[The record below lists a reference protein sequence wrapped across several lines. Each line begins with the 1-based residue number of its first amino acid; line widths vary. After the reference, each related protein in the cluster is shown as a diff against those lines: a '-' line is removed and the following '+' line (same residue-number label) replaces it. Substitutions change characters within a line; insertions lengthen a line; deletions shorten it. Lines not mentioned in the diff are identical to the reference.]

1 MSSTTTSK
9 PPLESSPILGPSA
22 SARASVESMSAPSAV
37 DKEQLAH
44 TLDKIHTTASRCDSL
59 TTFNDFA
66 PPPERNPTSEGRGS
80 AGDLVQHGLSG
91 LYTRFREAV
100 GGGGSPTRPTPKDGG
115 ADETAAD
122 AASRQQGHSS
132 RPSASSLS
140 RIDTANTATS
150 FSISQPTPMTE
161 TSSSA
166 MTAATSD
173 MSRSQ
178 TSQASKP
185 TSIHLTSAQKLL
197 PTSARQSLPTKATS
211 AVVADPTITP
221 PVHREASLSTVRTDD
236 SSLGQSAGRRS
247 HGRADFPSQ
256 LSTADASSLASVYDT
271 KEAGKLPPRAAR
283 EDSSSVEESVDM
295 PLSPVKSVAP
305 PTLVTANR
313 RHVRNPS
320 ASSSLLSPESV
331 RRKPTVIDRISRPRS
346 PGFPGSRESSL
357 DRGTAEVSPVT
368 TSALN
373 SSYHGSFSREPHNAV
388 THRVRPG
395 RFPGSAGPGRER
407 ASNHMSVQLDR
418 MRRQVLSKEFWMK
431 DDTVKEC
438 FLCQTPFTAFRRKHH
453 CRTCGCIFDSKC
465 TTVVQGNK
473 FGVQGSL
480 RVCKNCLDVI
490 SRRFDGSG
498 SDDSGD
504 ERSFMPRIF
513 GPNHSKPQ
521 SGSSPTAKAREPQDL
536 AIASEGSEDSR
547 PLSTPMMAIPATRRV
562 RGESNRSSAV
572 LEIDAPQL
580 SRPGSSRSLRS
591 LNSGRPQSS
600 AGHKRHHS
608 KHGFLGR
615 FKAPPPTPPF
625 LPTTLNSSAGA
636 ADDRAPFRKGIDD
649 DSVKKSKL
657 PAFHDDNIIDPDLA
671 DYMSD
676 DSSGD
681 ERLSI
686 FATMGTSDLQSGS
699 YEIEKSG
706 FAPFINAAR
715 KHRHRAGEKSV
726 SGISFVSRGVFDD
739 FTGGPAGFAGH
750 RRTARRRNLSNV
762 SGSVHHLGSPR
773 PKSAVYKGPSAS
785 TEMLLSL
792 DSTGQAGAPL
802 TGSESFRNFQPPPP
816 REELNQSSLR
826 HVDKLLRQLL
836 TDAEIPAPAAWQ
848 KALVPILLQLTD
860 DVSPDVAKGE
870 DMDIRHYVKLK
881 RIPGG
886 RPSGTSYVSGVVF
899 TKNLALKSMPRRIM
913 NPRIVLVTF
922 PIEYQRHQQHFMS
935 LQPVIE
941 QEKEYLR
948 VVVQRITNLRP
959 HVLLAQKSV
968 SGVALQYLCEA
979 NISVAYNVKDTVI
992 EAVARCAEAEI
1003 VESLDMLALPVR
1015 VGRCSAFEV
1024 RTFVNND
1031 HPGRK
1036 KSYIFLSG
1044 CRANLG
1050 CTIALRGADNRTL
1063 AKMKQIMEFMVYVVY
1078 NLKLETSLLRD
1089 ECVEPPEA
1097 CESTSMSSS
1106 VQALNDSLR
1115 SFSST
1120 SITEPPRID
1129 PAVVVNHPSSESELP
1144 SQTTLDSLSQ
1154 GGGGPDE
1161 VEIQNQAGQPA
1172 MTPERRKMVSL
1183 HEKHGPASHDGQVPD
1198 DVPMPTFY
1206 SEMVAKYETKILSA
1220 SPYVKFKQPYLL
1232 MRAREQERRL
1242 LYLRRLRDQDLTEED
1257 SEKAGRQKFQLIK
1270 PEMVEK
1276 IGQTAPRQIMEV
1288 LHAVHDAE
1296 YDKALFNYQTQT
1308 RQWETYIQ
1316 GNLDLFDPY
1325 SHQNIVV
1332 LYSVICTDTKI
1343 PCIEPSLVAINF
1355 YDEHV
1360 DTGMDPDC
1368 TLGQYIED
1376 LAYGK
1381 TDICNSNGCEK
1392 LMLEHHRTYVHDQ
1405 YRITVFVE
1413 RISTI
1418 GPRRSELG
1426 DGITMWTYCK
1436 QCKKDSMETAMS
1448 DATFKYSFGKYL
1460 ELLYWGRG
1468 LRMKNVAGC
1477 PHDHYPDH
1485 VRYFSLGDSR
1495 IRIHWDPI
1503 DLLEIVVPRARITWK
1518 VVNDL
1523 KLKNE
1528 IFTKMEERWSR
1539 FMASVRARL
1548 KSIRIDSVLP
1558 EKAVCCKAEVERL
1571 MKKAQEE
1578 QPAMVHQL
1586 QSIYVKSKYY
1596 EVVPF
1601 NSLVREMLEKA
1612 GEWDQAFTKL
1622 EADFLGDKDMRQLT
1636 IMQLR
1641 KMFTDNESKE
1651 SLVSTE
1657 ASGSINDGDERP
1669 SQTFSEPDE
1678 KSAQP
1683 PDLVMME
1690 HGTGS
1695 DATLVRSRDDGSID
1709 ETAVADDNGRA
1720 RNSTDRAID
1729 RVEHLDLA
1737 ASPESAKGPIPPI
1750 SQQTT
1755 FLTDESLPHSPTS
1768 GHASPA
1774 PSSAVPAPSSPLT
1787 SPTRLCRSP
1796 TDTSLFGP
1804 SLTEKMDQMRRN
1816 QPQIPTRSSVPGAG
1830 VPTQIPKPT
1839 LDRAKTGRESGSSTS
1854 PPMVRASSH
1863 PAKATAR
1870 SQSQASSKTGGVK
1883 DARSTGGQLDSD
1895 QASQP
1900 QPEAS
1905 VKVDKK
1911 LSDRLGLSALKH
1923 RSKGNTSSIPR
1934 LVHKKRESKVSTLA
1948 RHFEQLSREFEKERI
1963 RDRKQRAASLRQ
1975 PKARLPRTSTK
1986 AIVHVYDDVN
1996 QAFEEPAV
2004 VSEHVVEGPSEQRQT
2019 SALPSTTLQGSRP
2032 ELPTELQAEPSTP
2045 NLESSDK
2052 LSGGHAGRQLS
2063 LQSTAESKSGRS
2075 EGGNKQESQQAPPAP
2090 PPSAAPPPA
2099 VQEENDDVSNAN
2111 TSQAVSEDEDAV
2123 SDPET
2128 AVTDEFLPGIKEIA
2142 DALEPS
2148 SEIPLELPKHQKTS
2162 LMKYLTNFWAERS
2175 ASGWPPLEYP
2185 VNSTDHIFVDS
2196 DIIVREDEPSSVIAL
2211 ALNSEDY
2218 KEKLANIRRE
2228 AQGMVMQRE
2237 GESSS
2242 EAVPSPMP
2250 ASDSADWTVDATEQE
2265 KSLLRATGTHL
2276 KYQFKE
2282 GAAVMTCKI
2291 FYAEQFD
2298 ALRRKCG
2305 VAERIVES
2313 LSRCLKWDSRGG
2325 KTKSVFL
2332 KTLDDRLV
2340 LKSLSPVE
2348 TSAFL
2353 RFAPGYFS
2361 IMAEALFHDLPSV
2374 IAKMLGFFQVIIK
2387 NPTTGTDTKLDL
2399 LVTENLFYD
2408 RSPSR
2413 IFDLKGS
2420 MRNRRIQ
2427 STGEQ
2432 NEVLLDENMVEYIYE
2447 SPLFAREHSK
2457 KLLRASVWNDTL
2469 FLARQNVMDYSLM
2482 IAVDE
2487 ERKELVVGIIDC
2499 IRTYTWDKKL
2509 ESWIKDRGFAGG
2521 GRNRPTVTSPK
2532 EYKSRFREAMA
2543 RHRIAGICSTA
2554 YSIRHIMDER
2564 GLRILR
2570 LKYNRSRGDRDYM
2583 CRKGALRLGVRRAR
2597 LMAKACGIT

>member
-1 MSSTTTSK
+1 MSK
-9 PPLESSPILGPSA
+9 PPDTPSA
-22 SARASVESMSAPSAV
+22 LTACDSPTSAPGRRGSINSMSASSTV

-44 TLDKIHTTASRCDSL
+44 ALDKIHTSASRCDSL

-66 PPPERNPTSEGRGS
+66 PPPERLPALEGRGT
-80 AGDLVQHGLSG
+80 AGELVQHGLSG

-100 GGGGSPTRPTPKDGG
+100 GGVSPTKTTPKEAIPD
-115 ADETAAD
+115 DNAD
-122 AASRQQGHSS
+122 AASKRTSIADGHSS
-132 RPSASSLS
+132 RPSISSLS
-140 RIDTANTATS
+140 RADTTALAATPS
-150 FSISQPTPMTE
+150 TSQPTPMTE
-161 TSSSA
+161 VSSA
-166 MTAATSD
+166 ALTITTSELS
-173 MSRSQ
+173 SRSQ
-178 TSQASKP
+178 MTQSSKP
-185 TSIHLTSAQKLL
+185 TSINLMSGQKLSH
-197 PTSARQSLPTKATS
+197 TSGRQSLPTKATS
-211 AVVADPTITP
+211 AIVADPTITAP
-221 PVHREASLSTVRTDD
+221 VSVHREASRSTVRTEDSNGGQASSRRSLGRPELHAHLSTTD
-236 SSLGQSAGRRS
+236 SSS
-247 HGRADFPSQ
+247 P
-256 LSTADASSLASVYDT
+256 ASVYDA
-271 KEAGKLPPRAAR
+271 KDGSKLSSKSAR
-283 EDSSSVEESVDM
+283 DDGSSVDGTADVASN
-295 PLSPVKSVAP
+295 PAKGAP
-305 PTLVTANR
+305 PSALKTAQH

-320 ASSSLLSPESV
+320 ITSSMLSPDGV
-331 RRKPTVIDRISRPRS
+331 HRRPAVIAKITRSRS
-346 PGFPGSRESSL
+346 PGDLESRESSL
-357 DRGTAEVSPVT
+357 DRSAAEASPIN
-368 TSALN
+368 TSAHN
-373 SSYHGSFSREPHNAV
+373 FVYHTSFNQDSRTTAPHHGRTAGG
-388 THRVRPG
+388 RIPG
-395 RFPGSAGPGRER
+395 TTGGKER
-407 ASNHMSVQLDR
+407 ASDQMNAQLDK
-418 MRRQVLSKEFWMK
+418 MRRQVLSKEYWMK

-465 TTVVQGNK
+465 TTVVSGEK

-480 RVCKNCLDVI
+480 RVCKNCLEVI

-513 GPNHSKPQ
+513 GPNHSKYSSGATQ
-521 SGSSPTAKAREPQDL
+521 SARAREQDL
-536 AIASEGSEDSR
+536 TVGSEGSEDSR
-547 PLSTPMMAIPATRRV
+547 PVSTPMMAIPATRRV
-562 RGESNRSSAV
+562 RESNRSSAV

-580 SRPGSSRSLRS
+580 SRPGSSRSLKS
-591 LNSGRPQSS
+591 LGTARPQSS

-615 FKAPPPTPPF
+615 FKPNPPFTPHPSAVLPPPT
-625 LPTTLNSSAGA
+625 

-649 DSVKKSKL
+649 DSVNKSKL

-681 ERLSI
+681 EQVSI
-686 FATMGTSDLQSGS
+686 FATMGTSDLQSAS
-699 YEIEKSG
+699 FENEKSG
-706 FAPFINAAR
+706 FAPFVNAAR
-715 KHRHRAGEKSV
+715 KHRYSRTGEKSI
-726 SGISFVSRGVFDD
+726 SGMSYASRGVLDD
-739 FTGGPAGFAGH
+739 VNGPASLVGH
-750 RRTARRRNLSNV
+750 RRTTRRRNLSNV

-785 TEMLLSL
+785 SEMLLSL
-792 DSTGQAGAPL
+792 DTQGPSGAPI
-802 TGSESFRNFQPPPP
+802 TRSESSRKHKQSPK
-816 REELNQSSLR
+816 EELNQSSLK
-826 HVDKLLRQLL
+826 HVDKLLHQLL
-836 TDAEIPAPAAWQ
+836 TDAGIPSQAAWQ

-860 DVSPDVAKGE
+860 DVTPDVAKGE

-886 RPSGTSYVSGVVF
+886 KPSDTAYVSGVVF
-899 TKNLALKSMPRRIM
+899 TKNLALKSMPRRIT

-941 QEKEYLR
+941 QEKEFLR

-968 SGVALQYLCEA
+968 SGVALQYLSEA

-1003 VESLDMLALPVR
+1003 VETLDMLALPVR
-1015 VGRCSAFEV
+1015 VGRCSSFEV

-1044 CRANLG
+1044 CRADLG
-1050 CTIALRGADNRTL
+1050 CTIGLRGASNMIL
-1063 AKMKQIMEFMVYVVY
+1063 GQLKQVMEFMVYVVY
-1078 NLKLETSLLRD
+1078 NLKLESSLLRD
-1089 ECVEPPEA
+1089 
-1097 CESTSMSSS
+1097 
-1106 VQALNDSLR
+1106 DLR
-1115 SFSST
+1115 SLSSASVT
-1120 SITEPPRID
+1120 DGFRAGPTT
-1129 PAVVVNHPSSESELP
+1129 VLNHPSSESELP
-1144 SQTTLDSLSQ
+1144 SQTTMDSSSL
-1154 GGGGPDE
+1154 GGGGTE
-1161 VEIQNQAGQPA
+1161 EAESSAQSIQAD
-1172 MTPERRKMVSL
+1172 T
-1183 HEKHGPASHDGQVPD
+1183 QVPD

-1206 SEMVAKYETKILSA
+1206 SDMVAKYETKILSA

-1232 MRAREQERRL
+1232 MKAREQERRL
-1242 LYLRRLRDQDLTEED
+1242 LYLRRLRDQDSVEED
-1257 SEKAGRQKFQLIK
+1257 SEKSGRHKFQLIK

-1276 IGQTAPRQIMEV
+1276 IGQKAPRQIMEI

-1332 LYSVICTDTKI
+1332 LYSVICTETKI
-1343 PCIEPSLVAINF
+1343 PCIEPSLIAINF
-1355 YDEHV
+1355 YDEQHV

-1376 LAYGK
+1376 LAYSK
-1381 TDICNSNGCEK
+1381 NDICNSNGCEK
-1392 LMLEHHRTYVHDQ
+1392 MMVQHHRTYVHDQ
-1405 YRITVFVE
+1405 HRITVFVE
-1413 RISTI
+1413 HVPHIS
-1418 GPRRSELG
+1418 PRRPELG

-1436 QCKKDSMETAMS
+1436 LCKKDSEETAMS
-1448 DATFKYSFGKYL
+1448 EATFKYSFGKYL

-1468 LRMKNVAGC
+1468 LRLKNVVEC
-1477 PHDHYPDH
+1477 PHDHYRDH

-1495 IRIHWDPI
+1495 IRIHWDPV

-1528 IFTKMEERWSR
+1528 IYTKMEERWSK
-1539 FMASVRARL
+1539 FMAS
-1548 KSIRIDSVLP
+1548 
-1558 EKAVCCKAEVERL
+1558 AEVERL
-1571 MKKAQEE
+1571 MKKTQEE
-1578 QPAMVHQL
+1578 QPAIFRQL
-1586 QSIYVKSKYY
+1586 QSIYVNSKYY

-1612 GEWDQAFTKL
+1612 GEWDQAFAKF

-1636 IMQLR
+1636 IMQLK

-1651 SLVSTE
+1651 SLASTE
-1657 ASGSINDGDERP
+1657 GNGSAADSDERP
-1669 SQTFSEPDE
+1669 SQTFSETDE
-1678 KSAQP
+1678 RSTQP
-1683 PDLVMME
+1683 TDYTTDTGM
-1690 HGTGS
+1690 GTS
-1695 DATLVRSRDDGSID
+1695 
-1709 ETAVADDNGRA
+1709 
-1720 RNSTDRAID
+1720 
-1729 RVEHLDLA
+1729 A
-1737 ASPESAKGPIPPI
+1737 ASIKPLDDRQTDDRQPADELGSPTPVKVPSMPIP
-1750 SQQTT
+1750 QQSS
-1755 FLTDESLPHSPTS
+1755 LLSDESTPHTSPP
-1768 GHASPA
+1768 ASPSG
-1774 PSSAVPAPSSPLT
+1774 PG
-1787 SPTRLCRSP
+1787 RSP
-1796 TDTSLFGP
+1796 TDPPPFSASL
-1804 SLTEKMDQMRRN
+1804 SEKIDQMRRE
-1816 QPQIPTRSSVPGAG
+1816 QAQLSKQAADGAT
-1830 VPTQIPKPT
+1830 VPTEIPKPV
-1839 LDRAKTGRESGSSTS
+1839 LERGGSSRKSGSNIS
-1854 PPMVRASSH
+1854 PPIVRATSH
-1863 PAKATAR
+1863 PARPAHR
-1870 SQSQASSKTGGVK
+1870 PLASASGKPLGAK
-1883 DARSTGGQLDSD
+1883 DAK
-1895 QASQP
+1895 P

-1911 LSDRLGLSALKH
+1911 LSDRLGLTALKH
-1923 RSKGNTSSIPR
+1923 RSKGATSSIPR
-1934 LVHKKRESKVSTLA
+1934 LVHKKRESRVSALA

-1963 RDRKQRAASLRQ
+1963 RDRKQRAANLRQ
-1975 PKARLPRTSTK
+1975 PRARLPRTSTK
-1986 AIVHVYDDVN
+1986 AIVQVYDNVN

-2004 VSEHVVEGPSEQRQT
+2004 ASEPAAEPQGEPRQT
-2019 SALPSTTLQGSRP
+2019 GAAPSTASEMP
-2032 ELPTELQAEPSTP
+2032 ISEPPTEPPTP
-2045 NLESSDK
+2045 TIESIYRLE
-2052 LSGGHAGRQLS
+2052 AQ
-2063 LQSTAESKSGRS
+2063 QPV
-2075 EGGNKQESQQAPPAP
+2075 QAPAPAP
-2090 PPSAAPPPA
+2090 TQPPPPPTH
-2099 VQEENDDVSNAN
+2099 EDNDDASNAN
-2111 TSQAVSEDEDAV
+2111 ISQVASDDEGGV
-2123 SDPET
+2123 SDLETSVPE
-2128 AVTDEFLPGIKEIA
+2128 EFLPDIKEIA
-2142 DALEPS
+2142 YALEPS
-2148 SEIPLELPKHQKTS
+2148 AEIPLELPRHQKTS

-2218 KEKLANIRRE
+2218 TGKLSKIRRE
-2228 AQGMVMQRE
+2228 AQEVVMQRE
-2237 GESSS
+2237 SES
-2242 EAVPSPMP
+2242 A
-2250 ASDSADWTVDATEQE
+2250 E

-2332 KTLDDRLV
+2332 KTLDDRLI

-2399 LVTENLFYD
+2399 LITENLFYD

-2543 RHRIAGICSTA
+2543 R
-2554 YSIRHIMDER
+2554 Y
-2564 GLRILR
+2564 ILQAPNCWH
-2570 LKYNRSRGDRDYM
+2570 LFNNPQYPVYHG
-2583 CRKGALRLGVRRAR
+2583 RAR
-2597 LMAKACGIT
+2597 FEDAEAPVL